1 MVKFLLPFAIKVI
14 DAAVDKIPDNLDD
27 VIKKLLIS
35 LAKKAVS
42 RTDNTVDDQLVAA
55 LEKALFPVEGQSH
68 RHWGPSGPFRVC
80 INKIQETFGVNQDGH
95 SGQNRR
101 SNVLQ

>member
-27 VIKKLLIS
+27 IIKKLIVS

-55 LEKALFPVEGQSH
+55 LEKALFPVEG
-68 RHWGPSGPFRVC
+68 
-80 INKIQETFGVNQDGH
+80 
-95 SGQNRR
+95 
-101 SNVLQ
+101 

>member
-14 DAAVDKIPDNLDD
+14 DAAVNKIPDNLDD
-27 VIKKLLIS
+27 IIKKLIIS

-55 LEKALFPVEGQSH
+55 LEKALFPVEG
-68 RHWGPSGPFRVC
+68 
-80 INKIQETFGVNQDGH
+80 
-95 SGQNRR
+95 
-101 SNVLQ
+101 

>member
-1 MVKFLLPFAIKVI
+1 RVGFSLLIMVKFLLPFAIKVI

-55 LEKALFPVEGQSH
+55 LEKALFPVEG
-68 RHWGPSGPFRVC
+68 
-80 INKIQETFGVNQDGH
+80 
-95 SGQNRR
+95 
-101 SNVLQ
+101 

>member
-55 LEKALFPVEGQSH
+55 LEKALFPVQ
-68 RHWGPSGPFRVC
+68 R
-80 INKIQETFGVNQDGH
+80 
-95 SGQNRR
+95 
-101 SNVLQ
+101 

>member
-55 LEKALFPVEGQSH
+55 LEKALFTVEG
-68 RHWGPSGPFRVC
+68 
-80 INKIQETFGVNQDGH
+80 
-95 SGQNRR
+95 
-101 SNVLQ
+101 